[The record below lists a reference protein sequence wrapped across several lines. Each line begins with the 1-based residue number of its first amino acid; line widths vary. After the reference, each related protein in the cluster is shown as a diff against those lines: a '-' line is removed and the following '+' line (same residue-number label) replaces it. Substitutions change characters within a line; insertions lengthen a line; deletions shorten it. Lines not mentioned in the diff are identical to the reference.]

1 MLRFLMV
8 IAVAC
13 GVVLSAM
20 AAEWRFEV
28 AVEAPRVVSCPVDA
42 KWSERMATHELV
54 AVGKG
59 GTETVVPWVL
69 DTSGRRPELVWFA
82 DGRTRFKLRKRRGGQ
97 GLPALPKTDLVSK
110 EGDTISIGNSFF
122 SLQHPMTGKGGF
134 PEKIRFEKSGA
145 ADDGLYFM
153 DQFVRKNAS
162 GGVDVKPVRNDGHS
176 SARIVFNSPL
186 RAVVE
191 VKAKVADVEAVYRY
205 IYSAWSPLVRV
216 ELQCRQD
223 AGKACAEAW
232 TVGMGWPRDAPRY
245 SASLTKAGDAPT
257 PFQEKGKP
265 SRAFSDHWLAVTDG
279 TNAVGVASIFGAVG
293 WDASSSFVYY
303 LLAQRDGWKTTA
315 LSRSALLYF
324 GPLQSRDGFDR
335 SFAGVRPQVKVFRN
349 NGRAR
354 SPNAP
359 CGGLGEAAL
368 PGEYQWVLTEPMNI
382 PSDAVLLEGRGIRLA
397 FDSAERG
404 FNCIGIE
411 NKVNPDPEAFCGSE
425 PGRAG
430 FWSLTFWK
438 DGSPTNTITIDN
450 LAPCERKVER
460 RGDALVFDWR
470 GLSLGDEKGVV
481 DVQATVTL
489 TQNSTAAEW
498 WLAVKNRSKRWGLAE
513 TTYPILRNVVRPREA
528 DVLVPKGN
536 WGGRLVKS
544 YQAGG
549 GPIRYPSSMGAQVQ
563 MSAFMLGGTGLQ
575 VTALDGKG
583 QEKVFD
589 MAGLDLGIRYRCPDE
604 GVPGAA
610 NAPDFAV
617 ETASF
622 AGDWWTAAKRYR
634 VWATK
639 QKWAAKGPIAA
650 RTDFNRQ
657 LGNVG
662 YWIKSDWRNSAPEQ
676 VSNFMVR
683 AMAELPGIP
692 LGLHWYC
699 WHKGP
704 FDHYYPELFPERA
717 GMKETVAWLR
727 GNGVLVMPYINGRLW
742 DNGLASYSN
751 AVPFACK
758 KPDGAV
764 RLEDYGSGR
773 KFAPMCPMMKPWQQ
787 TLDALC
793 DRLENEIGVNAIY
806 LDQISAST
814 PAPCHDRTHGHPLG
828 GGSHWMDGY
837 RELMKPI
844 REKAVMRGVA
854 LTSENAAEPYMDS
867 FDAHLT
873 WFGHAFD
880 DVPVLPAV
888 YSGYTVYFS
897 SNESE
902 KDSLDSY
909 CVQQGQDFLWGCQ
922 LGWND
927 TWVLDDAHKEHL
939 AFTLRLCRE
948 RIAHREFFLEGE
960 LMGEIPMPPDLPK
973 VEVRWKRR
981 GNYCDG
987 MRFRMPAV
995 RGALW
1000 RDRNGR
1006 KCVFL
1011 VNISDDAQTFTY
1023 CYGAMRKTVSISP
1036 RSVISE
1042 LQAFCNEP
1050 STSTPKSSAFVARAR
1065 ELYATV
1071 GVEPYTNTVVRQW
1084 NWKETDSNDVPL
1096 ARFAECHTSNDVGWV
1111 NIPYMRNVRDI
1122 GGWNGLRTGRAYR
1135 GSMLYKCEGE
1145 PNGVSSATVIALR
1158 EAGFVTDLDLRG
1170 DFEIANMPEATLL
1183 KYAGLREARVRMVA
1197 YMKSFGGA
1205 WREMREALL
1214 VFTCPENYPV
1224 YFHCKAG
1231 ADRTGTLAFVL
1242 EGLCGVS
1249 ETDLAIDY
1257 ELTTCCGKFGSR
1269 TRNADW
1275 MCETPNRDCF
1285 WRMMEAVK
1293 SYNGKTL
1300 AEKFA
1305 NCAKHLWHLTDAD
1318 IAAIR
1323 RELVKS
1329 GNG

>member
-1 MLRFLMV
+1 MRRLMMV
-8 IAVAC
+8 AACWAVA
-13 GVVLSAM
+13 LSVSATG
-20 AAEWRFEV
+20 EWRFEV
-28 AVEAPRVVSCPVDA
+28 AADAPKVVSCPVDA
-42 KWSERMATHELV
+42 SWAKRMATQELV
-54 AVGKG
+54 AVGKDG
-59 GTETVVPWVL
+59 SETVVPWTL
-69 DTSGRRPELVWFA
+69 DNSGGRPELVWLA
-82 DGRTRFKLRKRRGGQ
+82 DGRTRFTLRERRGGQ
-97 GLPALPKTDLVSK
+97 GLPAPKTDLAATDDEV
-110 EGDTISIGNSFF
+110 IRVGNSFF
-122 SLQHPMTGKGGF
+122 SLQHPLNGKGGF
-134 PEKIRFEKSGA
+134 PEKIRFVQSGA
-145 ADDGLYFM
+145 ADDGLFFM

-162 GGVDVKPVRNDGHS
+162 GGADAKPIRSNGT
-176 SARIVFNSPL
+176 SAARLVFNSSL

-191 VKAKVADVEAVYRY
+191 VKAKVADIEAVYRY

-216 ELQCRQD
+216 DLLCRQNAD
-223 AGKACAEAW
+223 KVCAEAW
-232 TVGMGWPRDAPRY
+232 TVAMSWPRDVPRY
-245 SASLTKAGDAPT
+245 STYLTKAGDAPA

-265 SRAFSDHWLAVTDG
+265 SRTFSDHWVALTDG
-279 TNAVGVASIFGAVG
+279 TNAVGAASIFGAVG

-303 LLAQRDGWKTTA
+303 LLAQRDGWKTTV
-315 LSRSALLYF
+315 LDRSALLYF

-335 SFAGVRPQVKVFRN
+335 SFAGVRPQVKIFRDD
-349 NGRAR
+349 
-354 SPNAP
+354 
-359 CGGLGEAAL
+359 L
-368 PGEYQWVLTEPMNI
+368 QWVPTEPMNI

-411 NKVNPDPEAFCGSE
+411 NKVNPDPAAFCGSE

-438 DGSPTNTITIDN
+438 DGSPTNALTIDN
-450 LAPCERKVER
+450 IAPCEHKVTHKD
-460 RGDALVFDWR
+460 DALVFDWC
-470 GLSLGDEKGVV
+470 GLSLGDETGVV

-489 TQNSTAAEW
+489 MQNSTAAEW
-498 WLAVKNRSKRWGLAE
+498 RLAVKNRSKRWGLAE
-513 TTYPILRNVVRPREA
+513 TTYPILRNVVKPRRA

-549 GPIRYPSSMGAQVQ
+549 GPILYPSSMGAQVQ

-575 VTALDGKG
+575 VTVLDGKG

-589 MAGLDLGIRYRCPDE
+589 MAGLDVGIRYRCPDE
-604 GVPGAA
+604 GMPGAA

-634 VWATK
+634 AWATK
-639 QKWAAKGPIAA
+639 QKWAAKGPLAA

-676 VSNFMVR
+676 VSNFMAR
-683 AMAELPGIP
+683 AMAELPGVP

-717 GMKETVAWLR
+717 GMKETVAWLK
-727 GNGVLVMPYINGRLW
+727 GKGVLVMPYINGRLW

-758 KPDGAV
+758 NPDGAV

-773 KFAPMCPMMKPWQQ
+773 KFAVMCPMMKPWQQ

-828 GGSHWMDGY
+828 GGSHWTDGY

-844 REKAVMRGVA
+844 RENAVKRGVA

-909 CVQQGQDFLWGCQ
+909 CAQQGQDFLWGCQ

-939 AFTLRLCRE
+939 AFTARLCLE
-948 RIAHREFFLEGE
+948 RIARKEFFLEGE
-960 LMGEIPMPPDLPK
+960 LIGEIPMPSDLPT

-995 RGALW
+995 RGAVW
-1000 RDRNGR
+1000 RDFTGKRR
-1006 KCVFL
+1006 YIVL
-1011 VNISDDAQTFTY
+1011 VNISGDMQTFTY
-1023 CYGAMRKTVSISP
+1023 GTGTAQKTVTIPP
-1036 RSVISE
+1036 RSVISK
-1042 LQAFCNEP
+1042 L
-1050 STSTPKSSAFVARAR
+1050 TPA
-1065 ELYATV
+1065 
-1071 GVEPYTNTVVRQW
+1071 
-1084 NWKETDSNDVPL
+1084 
-1096 ARFAECHTSNDVGWV
+1096 AE
-1111 NIPYMRNVRDI
+1111 
-1122 GGWNGLRTGRAYR
+1122 
-1135 GSMLYKCEGE
+1135 
-1145 PNGVSSATVIALR
+1145 
-1158 EAGFVTDLDLRG
+1158 
-1170 DFEIANMPEATLL
+1170 
-1183 KYAGLREARVRMVA
+1183 
-1197 YMKSFGGA
+1197 
-1205 WREMREALL
+1205 
-1214 VFTCPENYPV
+1214 
-1224 YFHCKAG
+1224 
-1231 ADRTGTLAFVL
+1231 
-1242 EGLCGVS
+1242 
-1249 ETDLAIDY
+1249 
-1257 ELTTCCGKFGSR
+1257 
-1269 TRNADW
+1269 
-1275 MCETPNRDCF
+1275 
-1285 WRMMEAVK
+1285 
-1293 SYNGKTL
+1293 
-1300 AEKFA
+1300 
-1305 NCAKHLWHLTDAD
+1305 
-1318 IAAIR
+1318 
-1323 RELVKS
+1323 
-1329 GNG
+1329 